1 VLEQTGIARFAE
13 KHLMPDKVRVTRDDG
28 GEDVLD
34 PETGRLIPGQDT
46 VVYDGQAG
54 LYGRQER
61 IRSRTG
67 REGAWVEEV
76 RPAYRMLCPL
86 SAPELREGDT
96 VSVEQ
101 AVDEHAVGRTYRV
114 SALDE
119 VSSFPVLRTVWLE
132 EHNRKAGT

>member
-1 VLEQTGIARFAE
+1 
-13 KHLMPDKVRVTRDDG
+13 MPDMVRVTRDG

-34 PETGRLIPGQDT
+34 PETGRLIPGHDT

-67 REGAWVEEV
+67 REGAWLEEV

-119 VSSFPVLRTVWLE
+119 VSSFPVVRTVWLE
-132 EHNRKAGT
+132 EHNRKASA